1 MNKSRDCA
9 PPKKIAQI
17 LDNEEERMV
26 SAMEE
31 LERDNRSLKDLVI
44 RLSAT
49 IVRLVTGRK

>member
-9 PPKKIAQI
+9 PPKRIPET
-17 LDNEEERMV
+17 DEEERIAR
-26 SAMEE
+26 AMEE

-49 IVRLVTGRK
+49 IVRLVTDRN

>member
-1 MNKSRDCA
+1 MNKLRDPD
-9 PPKKIAQI
+9 PPERNPQI
-17 LDNEEERMV
+17 LDNEEERMTH
-26 SAMEE
+26 AMEA